1 MLSSSR
7 PYLLRAMYEWL
18 TDNDLTPFIMIDTE
32 QPGVDVPEEC
42 IDDAHIVL
50 NIAPRAIR
58 KWDVGP
64 EQVTFK
70 ARFDG
75 TPHEIVLPIASIMA
89 IYASENG
96 RGMVFDEDDHTI
108 DGGSDDGSSGGQ
120 PKGNKPHLKV
130 IK

>member
-1 MLSSSR
+1 MMSSSR

-42 IDDAHIVL
+42 VDDDHIVL
-50 NIAPRAIR
+50 NVAPLAIR
-58 KWDVGP
+58 NWNVGS

-70 ARFDG
+70 ARFGG
-75 TPHEIVLPIASIMA
+75 TPHEIVLPIVSIMA

-108 DGGSDDGSSGGQ
+108 DDGDGSYGGQ

>member
-1 MLSSSR
+1 MVSSSR

-42 IDDAHIVL
+42 VDDDHIVL
-50 NIAPRAIR
+50 NVAPLAIR
-58 KWDVGP
+58 NWNVGS

-70 ARFDG
+70 ARFG
-75 TPHEIVLPIASIMA
+75 GNPHEIVLPIVSIMA

-96 RGMVFDEDDHTI
+96 RGMVFDEDDHMI
-108 DGGSDDGSSGGQ
+108 DDGEGGHGRQ
-120 PKGNKPHLKV
+120 PKANKPNLKV